1 MCILQIK
8 RIVLD
13 VGYIK
18 DLCAIGRLKKEEKFN
33 KMSLAKLNIIKERK
47 KMINNIESKKQTT
60 KQITIFDNYEFPSY
74 EQIMDVY
81 AKEFASYVLPKG
93 DTIFGF
99 WMQTLADLEFL
110 NLELGGLTE
119 EYAIDPV
126 NRVVNLKG
134 DEDYIR
140 LRIAHLEKVKGET
153 TLYTDLVDKF
163 DDTNAY
169 AFHNLYP
176 YKGKFYPRLVR
187 TLINAFKL
195 NHNSLLLD
203 PFNGSGTA
211 THEASLMGIKSVGID
226 VTPMGIVLS
235 ELKNDLLFID
245 EQKLNF
251 EPKELQDILETI
263 ENRKWQHPDPR
274 IHKLML
280 VIYFDTVDAFVRTSR
295 YNRKGKQ
302 GLFIEKLNYIKNC
315 YKKTMEIKDK
325 YGLKFESARIIEVDI
340 LELKSM
346 NEMKEKFDACIT
358 SPPYYFSIDYV
369 GKDKIAYDYLGADMK
384 KIESKYL
391 GMKNNVHLKGKGNY
405 NGLPSRVA
413 MYYDDLKEAIK
424 NIFWALKPGGKLA
437 IIIGDSTV
445 NGKKIPTTMTTKKFC
460 EEAGFKFEKLIF
472 NPLLGARNRAIRGE
486 SVIICEKGK

>member
-1 MCILQIK
+1 MKTMIENTQP
-8 RIVLD
+8 
-13 VGYIK
+13 
-18 DLCAIGRLKKEEKFN
+18 KK
-33 KMSLAKLNIIKERK
+33 L
-47 KMINNIESKKQTT
+47 T
-60 KQITIFDNYEFPSY
+60 KQATMFDTYEFPSY
-74 EQIMDVY
+74 EEIMEAY
-81 AKEFASYVLPKG
+81 AKEFANYNLPKG
-93 DTIFGF
+93 NTIFGF

-110 NLELGGLTE
+110 DLELQGLTD
-119 EYAIDPV
+119 EYKIDPV

-134 DEDYIR
+134 DEEFIR
-140 LRIAHLEKVKGET
+140 LRIAHLEKVKGKT
-153 TLYTDLVDKF
+153 TLYTELVDKF
-163 DDTNAY
+163 GDTNAY

-176 YKGKFYPRLVR
+176 YKGKFYPRVVR

-203 PFNGSGTA
+203 PFNGSGTT
-211 THEASLMGIKSVGID
+211 THEASIMGIKSVGID

-245 EQKLNF
+245 EQKLSF
-251 EPKELQDILETI
+251 TPKELQDILEAI
-263 ENRKWQHPDPR
+263 ENRKWQNGDPL

-280 VIYFDTVDAFVRTSR
+280 AVYFDTVDAFVRTTR
-295 YNRKGKQ
+295 YNRKGKV
-302 GLFIEKLNYIKNC
+302 GLFIEKFNYIKNC

-325 YGLKFESARIIEVDI
+325 YGLKFEPARIIEGDI
-340 LELKSM
+340 LELKNMS
-346 NEMKEKFDACIT
+346 ELEGKFDACIT

-369 GKDKIAYDYLGADMK
+369 GKDKIAYDYLGVDTK

-391 GMKNNVHLKGKGNY
+391 GMKNSAHLKSNY
-405 NGLPSRVA
+405 SGLPPRVA
-413 MYYDDLKEAIK
+413 MYYEDLKESIK

-460 EEAGFKFEKLIF
+460 EELGFKFKKLIF

-486 SVIICEKGK
+486 SVIICEKVE

>member
-1 MCILQIK
+1 MIENTQP
-8 RIVLD
+8 
-13 VGYIK
+13 
-18 DLCAIGRLKKEEKFN
+18 KK
-33 KMSLAKLNIIKERK
+33 L
-47 KMINNIESKKQTT
+47 T
-60 KQITIFDNYEFPSY
+60 KQATMFDTYEFPSY
-74 EQIMDVY
+74 EEIMEAY
-81 AKEFASYVLPKG
+81 AKEFANYILPKG
-93 DTIFGF
+93 NTIFGF

-110 NLELGGLTE
+110 DLELQGLTD
-119 EYAIDPV
+119 EYKIDPV

-134 DEDYIR
+134 DEEFIR
-140 LRIAHLEKVKGET
+140 LRIAHLEKVKGKT
-153 TLYTDLVDKF
+153 TLYTELVDKF
-163 DDTNAY
+163 GDTNAY

-176 YKGKFYPRLVR
+176 YKGKFYPRVVR

-203 PFNGSGTA
+203 PFNGSGTT
-211 THEASLMGIKSVGID
+211 THEASIMGIKSVGID

-245 EQKLNF
+245 EQKLSF
-251 EPKELQDILETI
+251 TPKELQDILEAI
-263 ENRKWQHPDPR
+263 ENRKWQHGDPL

-280 VIYFDTVDAFVRTSR
+280 AVYFDTVDAFVRTTR
-295 YNRKGKQ
+295 YNRKGEV
-302 GLFIEKLNYIKNC
+302 GLFIEKFNYIKNC

-325 YGLKFESARIIEVDI
+325 YGLKFEPARIIEGDI
-340 LELKSM
+340 LELKNMS
-346 NEMKEKFDACIT
+346 ELEGKFDACIT

-369 GKDKIAYDYLGADMK
+369 GKDKIAYDYLGVDTK

-391 GMKNNVHLKGKGNY
+391 GMKNSAHLKSNY
-405 NGLPSRVA
+405 SGLPPRVA
-413 MYYDDLKEAIK
+413 MYYEDLKESIK

-460 EEAGFKFEKLIF
+460 EESGFKFKKLIF

-486 SVIICEKGK
+486 SVIICEKVE

>member
-1 MCILQIK
+1 MNQK
-8 RIVLD
+8 
-13 VGYIK
+13 
-18 DLCAIGRLKKEEKFN
+18 IGQQRLTMFG
-33 KMSLAKLNIIKERK
+33 
-47 KMINNIESKKQTT
+47 T
-60 KQITIFDNYEFPSY
+60 DEFPTY
-74 EQIMDVY
+74 EEIMDAY
-81 AKEFASYVLPKG
+81 AKEFANYILPKG

-110 NLELGGLTE
+110 DLELQGLTE
-119 EYAIDPV
+119 EYTIDPV

-140 LRIAHLEKVKGET
+140 LRIAHLEKVKGKT

-163 DDTNAY
+163 GDTNAY

-176 YKGKFYPRLVR
+176 YKGKFYPRVVR
-187 TLINAFKL
+187 TLINVFKL
-195 NHNSLLLD
+195 NQSSILLD

-211 THEASLMGIKSVGID
+211 THEASFMGIKSVGID

-245 EQKLNF
+245 ERKLNF
-251 EPKELQDILETI
+251 TTKELQEIIRTI
-263 ENRKWQHPDPR
+263 EDKKWKNHDPI

-280 VIYFDTVDAFVRTSR
+280 AVYFDTVDAFVRTSR
-295 YNRKGKQ
+295 YNKKGKV
-302 GLFIEKLNYIKNC
+302 GLFIEKVNYIRDC
-315 YKKTMEIKDK
+315 HKKTMQIKKK
-325 YGLKFESARIIEVDI
+325 YGLKFESAKIIEGDI
-340 LELKSM
+340 LELKNIPELDSGGM
-346 NEMKEKFDACIT
+346 EEKFDACIT

-369 GKDKIAYDYLGADMK
+369 GKDKIAYDYLGVDMK

-391 GMKNNVHLKGKGNY
+391 GMKNSPLQADPKNNY
-405 NGLPSRVA
+405 NGLPLRVA
-413 MYYDDLKEAIK
+413 MYYEDLKESIK

-445 NGKKIPTTMTTKKFC
+445 NGKKIPTTITTKKFC

-486 SVIICEKGK
+486 SVIFCEKGK

>member
-1 MCILQIK
+1 MAEKILPQK
-8 RIVLD
+8 QT
-13 VGYIK
+13 
-18 DLCAIGRLKKEEKFN
+18 
-33 KMSLAKLNIIKERK
+33 
-47 KMINNIESKKQTT
+47 KQTT
-60 KQITIFDNYEFPSY
+60 MFGTYEFPSY
-74 EQIMDVY
+74 EEIMEAY
-81 AKEFASYVLPKG
+81 AKEFANYILPKG

-110 NLELGGLTE
+110 DLELQGLTD
-119 EYAIDPV
+119 EYTIDPV

-134 DEDYIR
+134 NEEFIR
-140 LRIAHLEKVKGET
+140 LRVAHLEKVRGKT
-153 TLYTDLVDKF
+153 TLYTDFVDKF
-163 DDTNAY
+163 GDTNAY

-176 YKGKFYPRLVR
+176 YKGKFYPRVVR
-187 TLINAFKL
+187 TLINAFRL

-245 EQKLNF
+245 EKKLSF
-251 EPKELQDILETI
+251 TSKELQDILEAI
-263 ENRKWQHPDPR
+263 ENKKWQHPDSV

-280 VIYFDTVDAFVRTSR
+280 AVYFDTVDAFVRTSR
-295 YNRKGKQ
+295 YNRKGKE

-325 YGLKFESARIIEVDI
+325 YGLEFKPAHIIEGDI
-340 LELKSM
+340 LELKNM
-346 NEMKEKFDACIT
+346 TGMKEKFDACIT

-369 GKDKIAYDYLGADMK
+369 GKDKIAYDYLGTDMK

-391 GMKNNVHLKGKGNY
+391 GMKNDRKVKSNHS
-405 NGLPSRVA
+405 GLPPKVA
-413 MYYDDLKEAIK
+413 MYYEDLKESIK

-460 EEAGFKFEKLIF
+460 EEVGFKFKKLIF

-486 SVIICEKGK
+486 SVIICHKP